1 MAIKL
6 NLLAEAK
13 AAEELRRR
21 DPVKR
26 CALGGVFVVVLFLVW
41 WSAKLAQYMVA
52 EGNLARVKTEIDQHT
67 NEYSAV
73 MANKNIISE
82 AQKKLDALQQLSTN
96 RFLQGNLLNALQQT
110 AIIPGVQLTRLSVS
124 QSYSSSPG
132 TPATTDGDRTI
143 PGTPASVSVKTVVSL
158 DARDASANPG
168 DGVGSFKEALL
179 QQPYFKT
186 MLNQTNAVK
195 LTSLSP
201 PQMGPDGK
209 MYVQFSL
216 ECDYPD
222 HLYTS
227 K

>member
-26 CALGGVFVVVLFLVW
+26 CALGGVFLVALFLVW
-41 WSAKLAQYMVA
+41 WSAKLAECWAAQ
-52 EGNLARVKTEIDQHT
+52 ENLTQVRTQIDQHT
-67 NEYSAV
+67 NEYAAV
-73 MANKNIISE
+73 MVNMKKISD
-82 AQKKLDALQQLSTN
+82 AQKKLDALQELSTN
-96 RFLQGNLLNALQQT
+96 RFLQGDLLNALQQT
-110 AIIPGVQLTRLSVS
+110 AIIPGVQLTRLSES
-124 QSYSSSPG
+124 QSYFNTPGTPAKTDGDRVVPG
-132 TPATTDGDRTI
+132 TPAT
-143 PGTPASVSVKTVVSL
+143 VLVKTVVAL
-158 DARDASANPG
+158 DARDASPNPG
-168 DGVGSFKEALL
+168 DEVGPFKEALL
-179 QQPYFKT
+179 EQSYFQAV
-186 MLNQTNAVK
+186 LNQTNSVK

-201 PQMGPDGK
+201 PQMGTDGK